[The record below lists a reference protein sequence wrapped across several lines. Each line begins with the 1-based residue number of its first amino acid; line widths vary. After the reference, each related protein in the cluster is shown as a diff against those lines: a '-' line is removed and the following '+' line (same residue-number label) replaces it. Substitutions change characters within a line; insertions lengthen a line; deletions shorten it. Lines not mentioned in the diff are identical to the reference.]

1 MNDSKKVLIFGA
13 TGNVGGAAAH
23 ALLRR
28 GWQVRAATRTPDS
41 EKARTLA
48 ALGAQVVQADME
60 DRLSLEKAFA
70 GMRRVLSVQN
80 WVTSGVEGEIR
91 QGKLVAEAARSAG
104 VAHLVYAS
112 AGSGDADTGVPH
124 FDSKL
129 AVESHMQA
137 LELPFTIVRPGPF
150 MELLTEKEF
159 YPALAMWG
167 AQIKILGW
175 DTPIPWVAVRDIG
188 AAVANIF
195 EDPATWIGQDL
206 SLFGDVKTMR
216 ECQETFLAVNGKKP
230 LGLPVPLWLFQ
241 KMASEE
247 WITMWRW
254 MDRYLEQQGK
264 TGLVQIMRNSRRV
277 CPDMLNLEDWLQQGQ
292 IHAQQPAGERIRPE
306 QQDRLPS

>member
-1 MNDSKKVLIFGA
+1 
-13 TGNVGGAAAH
+13 
-23 ALLRR
+23 
-28 GWQVRAATRTPDS
+28 
-41 EKARTLA
+41 LA
-48 ALGAQVVQADME
+48 ALGAQVVQANME
-60 DRLSLEKAFA
+60 ERLSLEKAFV
-70 GMRRVLSVQN
+70 GIQRVLSVQN

-91 QGKLVAEAARSAG
+91 QGKLVAEVARSAG

-112 AGSGDADTGVPH
+112 AGNGDADTGVPH

-129 AVESHMQA
+129 VVDSHMRA

-188 AAVANIF
+188 AAIANVF
-195 EDPATWIGQDL
+195 ENPTAWIGQDL

-216 ECQETFLAVNGKKP
+216 ECRRTFLAVTGKKP

-241 KMASEE
+241 KMAGEE

-254 MDRYLEQQGK
+254 MDRYIEQQGK
-264 TGLVQIMRNSRRV
+264 AGLVQVMRNSRQV
-277 CPDMLNLEDWLQQGQ
+277 CPDMLDLEDWLRQRQ
-292 IHAQQPAGERIRPE
+292 IHAQQPAGEPIRPE
-306 QQDRLPS
+306 QRDRLPS